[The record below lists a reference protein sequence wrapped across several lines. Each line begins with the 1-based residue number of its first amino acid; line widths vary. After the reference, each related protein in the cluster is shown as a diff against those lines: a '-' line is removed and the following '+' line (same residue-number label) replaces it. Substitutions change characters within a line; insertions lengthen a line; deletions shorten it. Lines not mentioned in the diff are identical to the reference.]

1 MKSLVP
7 SVSVAALVLPAH
19 LVEPLELARWDVA
32 EDDDGPPRPLTVPE
46 DALQPTELARG
57 VLQVLH
63 MFVGLVPEV
72 GVQAQQGE
80 TLSQFG
86 LIKSSFKR
94 QLKRQRGDDGV
105 VSPPFSSKS
114 CQI

>member
-1 MKSLVP
+1 M
-7 SVSVAALVLPAH
+7 SVAPLVLPAH

-72 GVQAQQGE
+72 GVQTDQGQLGCE
-80 TLSQFG
+80 G
-86 LIKSSFKR
+86 L
-94 QLKRQRGDDGV
+94 V
-105 VSPPFSSKS
+105 VEAACNSNNDTPITP
-114 CQI
+114 

>member
-1 MKSLVP
+1 MKSLVA
-7 SVSVAALVLPAH
+7 SVSVAPLVLPAH
-19 LVEPLELARWDVA
+19 LVEPLELARRDVA